1 MSALQTCSWA
11 QGDLYVEYHDTE
23 WGRPCYEPNRLFE
36 KLCLEGQQA
45 GLSWIT
51 VLKKRPNYRSRFHDF
66 DPAKVAAMSDEDIDS
81 CMQDAGLIRHR
92 GKLEAIRKNAR
103 AWVAAQEQGHD
114 WVTWLWSYVDG
125 APIVNRFD
133 SLKDCPAQ
141 TDASKAM
148 SKALKK
154 LGFGFVGPTTCYAFM
169 QSMGMVNDHM
179 TDCPCHPDNAK

>member
-51 VLKKRPNYRSRFHDF
+51 VLKKRSNYRARFHDF

-141 TDASKAM
+141 TDASKDM
-148 SKALKK
+148 SRALKK